1 MLCFF
6 FFKQK
11 TAYDMRISDWSSD
24 VCSSDLL
31 EAQARFEA
39 DFTRAIDDAP
49 NLSAAGGQR
58 LWRGHPAIEM
68 VAKVPADDREGDGPM
83 VQRDAGIDFEK
94 IGLRKNIFDDVLVRI
109 FQSTR
114 YPQPVTVGK
123 EMTKFP
129 LRFT

>member
-83 VQRDAGIDFEK
+83 VKRDAGIDFEI
-94 IGLRKNIFDDVLVRI
+94 IGLRKNIVDAVLVRI
-109 FQSTR
+109 FKSEEHS
-114 YPQPVTVGK
+114 VGQECVK
-123 EMTKFP
+123 QYKSKWSA
-129 LRFT
+129 